1 MIQRIRVVR
10 VPFCLIVLLITAS
23 LPMFYV
29 SETHSGEVSLPLE
42 LSDVSLIEVSDRIYV
57 LHGIQAMPDRK
68 NAGMISNTGVVLTK
82 SGVVIIDSGGSYAI
96 GRIIVKKVKELT
108 DKPII
113 AVFNSHVHGD
123 HWLGNSAIRQSY
135 PEATFYAHKKAI
147 RRLQNGDADIW
158 RNIINQMVGDISS
171 GTNYVLPD
179 EALEG
184 GEVLRIDDLVLN
196 VHHTGHAH
204 TDSDIM
210 IESPGNRL
218 LFTGDIVE
226 YGRLVSS
233 DVSQDFDAKE
243 QIKAN
248 KYILTLPVEVF
259 VPGHD
264 ETGVREIPKAAMTVL
279 QVLYESVEQHY
290 EAGLADY
297 EMKEKVSADLSAFS
311 EWFNFDQLGR
321 MISFVFL
328 QVESA
333 DFE

>member
-1 MIQRIRVVR
+1 MR
-10 VPFCLIVLLITAS
+10 VPFFIIVLLITAS
-23 LPMFYV
+23 LSVFSV
-29 SETHSGEVSLPLE
+29 SIAHAGEVSLPSD
-42 LSDVSLIEVSDRIYV
+42 LSDVSLIEVSDQIYV

-96 GRIIVKKVKELT
+96 GRLIVQKVKQLT
-108 DKPII
+108 DKPIL

-123 HWLGNSAIRQSY
+123 HWLGNSAIRESY
-135 PEATFYAHKKAI
+135 PEARFYAHKKAI
-147 RRLQNGDADIW
+147 KRLQSGDAVIW
-158 RNIINQMVGDISS
+158 RDIINQMVGDISS
-171 GTNYVLPD
+171 GPTDVLPD

-184 GEVLRIDDLVLN
+184 GDVLNIDDLVLN

-210 IESPGNRL
+210 IESPRNRL

-233 DVSQDFDAKE
+233 DVPQDFDAKG
-243 QIKAN
+243 QIEAI
-248 KYILTLPVEVF
+248 KYILTLPVDVF
-259 VPGHD
+259 VPGHG
-264 ETGVREIPKAAMTVL
+264 ETGGREIPKAAMAFL
-279 QVLYESVEQHY
+279 QALYESVERHY

-311 EWFNFDQLGR
+311 EWFNFDQLRR
-321 MISFVFL
+321 MISFVFQ

-333 DFE
+333 DFQ